1 MHSGLGWAME
11 AVIFDTET
19 TGKNDP
25 TLIEAAWLSVE
36 QIEPL
41 ITGESFCQRYKPEK
55 SIELGALAVHHILDE
70 ELVNCFPAETFN
82 LPEGI
87 KYIVGH
93 SIDYDWVVVG
103 SPNIKRICTLALA
116 RKIWPNIDAYSQ
128 SALLYYLDRE
138 NAKEILKNAHSAEA
152 DVKICAKILSEIC
165 KKLNVKTIESLWD
178 LSEEARIPS
187 FMPFGKHKGLAITD
201 IPNDYKR
208 WLLSQ
213 DNIDPYLIQA
223 LEAA

>member
-1 MHSGLGWAME
+1 MQ

-25 TLIEAAWLSVE
+25 ILIEAAWLSVE
-36 QIEPL
+36 QIDPL
-41 ITGESFCQRYKPEK
+41 ITSESFCERYKPEK
-55 SIELGALAVHHILDE
+55 PIELGALAVHHILDE
-70 ELVNCFPAETFN
+70 ELVNCSPAKTFK

-87 KYIVGH
+87 EYIIGH
-93 SIDYDWVVVG
+93 SIDYDWAVVG

-116 RKIWPNIDAYSQ
+116 RKVWPNIDAYSQ

-152 DVKICAKILSEIC
+152 DVSICAKILSEIC
-165 KKLNVKTIESLWD
+165 KTLNVKTIESLWN

-187 FMPFGKHKGLAITD
+187 IMTFGKHKGLPIED
-201 IPNDYKR
+201 VPNDYKR

-223 LEAA
+223 LTKKVILNEPN

>member
-1 MHSGLGWAME
+1 ME

-25 TLIEAAWLSVE
+25 ILIEAAWLSVE
-36 QIEPL
+36 NVDPL
-41 ITGESFCQRYKPEK
+41 ITSESFCGRYKPEK
-55 SIELGALAVHHILDE
+55 PIELGALAVHHILDE
-70 ELVNCFPAETFN
+70 ELVNCLPAESFK

-87 KYIVGH
+87 EYIIGH
-93 SIDYDWVVVG
+93 SIDYDWAVVG
-103 SPNIKRICTLALA
+103 SPNIKRICTLALS
-116 RKIWPNIDAYSQ
+116 RKVWPNIDAYTQ

-152 DVKICAKILSEIC
+152 DVRICAMILSEIC
-165 KKLNVKTIESLWD
+165 KILNVKTMKSLWH

-187 FMPFGKHKGLAITD
+187 VMTFGKHKGLPIAD
-201 IPNDYKR
+201 VPNDYKR

-223 LEAA
+223 LSN

>member
-1 MHSGLGWAME
+1 ME

-25 TLIEAAWLSVE
+25 ILIEAAWLSVE
-36 QIEPL
+36 NVDPL
-41 ITGESFCQRYKPEK
+41 ITSESFCGRYKPEK
-55 SIELGALAVHHILDE
+55 PIELGALAVHHILDE
-70 ELVNCFPAETFN
+70 ELVNCLPAESFK

-87 KYIVGH
+87 EYIIGH
-93 SIDYDWVVVG
+93 SIDYDWAVVG
-103 SPNIKRICTLALA
+103 SPNIKRICTLALS
-116 RKIWPNIDAYSQ
+116 RKVWPNIDAYTQ

-152 DVKICAKILSEIC
+152 DVRICAKILSEIC
-165 KKLNVKTIESLWD
+165 KILNVKTIENLWH
-178 LSEEARIPS
+178 LSEEARVPS
-187 FMPFGKHKGLAITD
+187 VMTFGKHKGLPISD
-201 IPNDYKR
+201 VPNDYKR

-223 LEAA
+223 LSN